1 VSTLASP
8 VPEFEPQPARRS
20 LRAQNW
26 RRAWYRFARNGTAV
40 VGLVITVV
48 VILTA
53 IFAPLIAP
61 YPNAA
66 GNFVDFAHM
75 LQPPSWQH
83 LFGTDNA
90 GRDLFSR
97 VLFGYRISL
106 VLVAFV
112 LAIGVPIGVFIGL
125 VAGYYGGWVEA
136 VLMRLTDVF
145 LSVPPLVMAMAITA
159 VLTPNLVNAMIAVTL
174 LWWTWHARLVH
185 GITVSIKQEDYVD
198 AARLMGASPLHIMLR
213 EILPNALSA
222 VLVKVTLD
230 AGFVILIG
238 AALSF
243 LGLGVQPPQADL
255 GTMVAA
261 GVSDLPSG
269 WWETVFPGLGIV
281 VAVLGFN
288 LLGDGLRDLFD
299 VDV

>member
-1 VSTLASP
+1 MEVPASATSEGGPQTSLGTL
-8 VPEFEPQPARRS
+8 RRQS
-20 LRAQNW
+20 W
-26 RRAWYRFARNGTAV
+26 RRGWYRFARNSTAV
-40 VGLVITVV
+40 VGLILTVA
-48 VILTA
+48 VILVA
-53 IFAPLIAP
+53 LLAPLVAP
-61 YPNAA
+61 YPSAA
-66 GNFVDFAHM
+66 GSFVDFTHM
-75 LQPPSWQH
+75 LQPPTWQH
-83 LFGTDNA
+83 VFGTDNA

-97 VLFGYRISL
+97 VLFGYQTSL
-106 VLVAFV
+106 VLVLFV
-112 LAIGVPIGVFIGL
+112 LAIGVPMGVIIGL
-125 VAGYYGGWVEA
+125 VAGYYGGWIET

-145 LSVPPLVMAMAITA
+145 LSVPPLVMAMAITS
-159 VLTPNLVNAMIAVTL
+159 VLTPNLFNAMIAVTS

-185 GITVSIKQEDYVD
+185 GITVSLKQEDYVD
-198 AARLMGASPLHIMLR
+198 AARLMGAGSIHIMFR
-213 EILPNALSA
+213 EILPNAASA

-255 GTMVAA
+255 GTMVSA
-261 GVSDLPSG
+261 GVGDLPSG
-269 WWETVFPGLGIV
+269 WWETVFPGLAIV

>member
-1 VSTLASP
+1 MIAPAPVTVSRQSAG
-8 VPEFEPQPARRS
+8 QS
-20 LRAQNW
+20 LRRQAW
-26 RRAWYRFARNGTAV
+26 RRAWYRFSRNPTAI
-40 VGLVITVV
+40 VGLVITV
-48 VILTA
+48 A
-53 IFAPLIAP
+53 IVLVALLAPLIAP

-66 GNFVDFAHM
+66 GNFVDFDHM
-75 LQPPSWQH
+75 LQAPTWAHP
-83 LFGTDNA
+83 FGTDNA

-112 LAIGVPIGVFIGL
+112 LTIGVPIGVIVGL
-125 VAGYYGGWVEA
+125 VAGYFGGWVEA

-145 LSVPPLVMAMAITA
+145 LSVPPLVMAMAITS
-159 VLTPNLVNAMIAVTL
+159 VLSPNLFNAMIAVTS

-185 GITVSIKQEDYVD
+185 GITVSLKQEDYVD
-198 AARLMGASPLHIMLR
+198 AARLMGASPLHILMR

-230 AGFVILIG
+230 AGFVILLG
-238 AALSF
+238 ASLSF

-261 GVSDLPSG
+261 GISDLPSA
-269 WWETVFPGLGIV
+269 WWETVFPGLAIV
-281 VAVLGFN
+281 VIVLGFN

-299 VDV
+299 IDS

>member
-1 VSTLASP
+1 MASAASELDP
-8 VPEFEPQPARRS
+8 RPAQRS
-20 LRAQNW
+20 LRQGW
-26 RRAWYRFARNGTAV
+26 RRGWYRFARNPTAV
-40 VGLVITVV
+40 VGLVITVLV
-48 VILTA
+48 VLVA
-53 IFAPLIAP
+53 LLAPLIAP
-61 YPNAA
+61 FPNAA

-75 LQPPSWQH
+75 LQAPSWPH
-83 LFGTDNA
+83 IFGTDNA
-90 GRDLFSR
+90 GRDMFSR

-106 VLVAFV
+106 LLVVFV
-112 LAIGVPIGVFIGL
+112 LAVGVPIGVIIGL

-136 VLMRLTDVF
+136 ILMRLTDVF

-159 VLTPNLVNAMIAVTL
+159 VLSPNLFNAMIAVTA

-185 GITVSIKQEDYVD
+185 GITVSLKQEDYVD

-213 EILPNALSA
+213 EILPNAASA
-222 VLVKVTLD
+222 ILVKVTLD

-255 GTMVAA
+255 GTMVSA

-269 WWETVFPGLGIV
+269 WWETVFPGLAIV